1 MQAENPPEDQT
12 IFVKLTVTVGANP
25 QNPLEEVEAVLRDWF
40 ADHAWRE
47 EIMGSGYIGEYANL
61 GPNQLLELHMK
72 VFSPRRW
79 LKLRIECYGTQDW
92 MVVSSEVTT
101 ATLKGSLTSLYNAN

>member
-1 MQAENPPEDQT
+1 
-12 IFVKLTVTVGANP
+12 
-25 QNPLEEVEAVLRDWF
+25 
-40 ADHAWRE
+40 
-47 EIMGSGYIGEYANL
+47 MGLGYIREYANL

>member
-1 MQAENPPEDQT
+1 M
-12 IFVKLTVTVGANP
+12 TVGANP

-40 ADHAWRE
+40 ADHTWRE
-47 EIMGSGYIGEYANL
+47 EIMGLGYIWEYANL

-72 VFSPRRW
+72 VFTRW

-101 ATLKGSLTSLYNAN
+101 AILKGSLTSLYNVN